1 MTKRGKPRKF
11 KSPEEMQK
19 AIDEYFDEIT
29 ITKTNSEGKEYQK
42 YVRPPTVTGLA
53 YALGTTRKTLL
64 DYQNKYE
71 EEYRNTITRAK
82 TKIEMYS
89 EEQLY
94 RGQGKTNGIQFNL
107 KNNFNWKDKQEVEHS
122 GDMGVQIVDDVE

>member
-29 ITKTNSEGKEYQK
+29 ITKTNNEGKEYQK

-107 KNNFNWKDKQEVEHS
+107 KNNFGWKDKQEVEHS